1 MITDSEIIEIGKFG
15 KTHGVH
21 GEINAML
28 DEDVDIELLE
38 RIVVKVDGINV
49 PFFIN
54 SLRPRHGETVI
65 LSIDDVDSDK
75 AASMFVNCPI
85 YALVADN
92 VKDVEDDGEGMYAS
106 DLIGYTI
113 VHADGRPVG
122 KITDINDST
131 ENALFIVKIPHG
143 ESVYIPIANDLIDE
157 INTEKKYIVMTLPEG
172 ILEL

>member
-15 KTHGVH
+15 KTHGIH

-28 DEDVDIELLE
+28 DDDVDIESLE
-38 RIVVKVDGINV
+38 KIVVKIDGINV

-54 SLRPRHGETVI
+54 TLRPRHGETVI
-65 LSIDDVDSDK
+65 LSIYDIDTDK
-75 AASMFVNCPI
+75 GASMFVNCPI
-85 YALVADN
+85 YALKSDN
-92 VKDVEDDGEGMYAS
+92 VKESEEDSEGMYAS

-131 ENALFIVKIPHG
+131 ENALFVVKVPHG
-143 ESVYIPIANDLIDE
+143 ESVYIPIADELIDE
-157 INTEKKYIVMTLPEG
+157 INTDKKYLVMTLPEG
-172 ILEL
+172 ILDL